1 MNRQN
6 EMKTEFGAA
15 LLVQAFL
22 LSLREEA
29 QVAASVVVQLTTASQ
44 WTEQVGLFVKGE
56 EVLLPSRLRFVTDR
70 DSLQPGSNQWL
81 MVRCLQS
88 RSNDGFQRQRA
99 ARDLLTDLR
108 PWTAPFIV
116 TLIGEYIA
124 EILIDI
130 DAALTPHS
138 VAVLA
143 EFIAANPAF
152 WETSKRRVQSYF
164 NVYHQRVYS
173 RPDYAGFRLINK
185 LEAQMGK

>member
-1 MNRQN
+1 MNKQN
-6 EMKTEFGAA
+6 EMKTEFGVA
-15 LLVQAFL
+15 LLVQAFP

-124 EILIDI
+124 KI
-130 DAALTPHS
+130 
-138 VAVLA
+138 
-143 EFIAANPAF
+143 FI
-152 WETSKRRVQSYF
+152 ETKRRPLYF
-164 NVYHQRVYS
+164 VDQVS
-173 RPDYAGFRLINK
+173 RPGADGSPVGQ
-185 LEAQMGK
+185 AQACRPHTVVG